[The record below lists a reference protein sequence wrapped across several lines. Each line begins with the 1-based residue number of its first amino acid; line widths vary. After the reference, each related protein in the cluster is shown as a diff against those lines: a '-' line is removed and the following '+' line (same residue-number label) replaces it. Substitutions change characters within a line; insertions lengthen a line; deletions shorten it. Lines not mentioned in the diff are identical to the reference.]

1 MRRGVVR
8 MRDQPPGAHRRSW
21 AHGLTSILA
30 KTGGIAFSASLDWID
45 MAKTWVLDTET
56 KGTGANV
63 VPLEKVLKGPSRELE
78 LATVRLERPP
88 RPDGEPEQAAGPLTF
103 KVLDIRSGELL
114 AEGIE
119 ARATVD
125 LLEGVGSIVDVRIY
139 VWMQKAARWRLLT
152 LDEQRA
158 LWLFRGQT
166 TAA

>member
-1 MRRGVVR
+1 
-8 MRDQPPGAHRRSW
+8 
-21 AHGLTSILA
+21 
-30 KTGGIAFSASLDWID
+30 

-56 KGTGANV
+56 KGTGAHV
-63 VPLEKVLKGPSRELE
+63 VPLEKALRGPSPQRD

-88 RPDGEPEQAAGPLTF
+88 QPAGEPEQAAGPLTF

-114 AEGIE
+114 AEGLD

-166 TAA
+166 TAP

>member
-1 MRRGVVR
+1 M
-8 MRDQPPGAHRRSW
+8 
-21 AHGLTSILA
+21 
-30 KTGGIAFSASLDWID
+30 D

-56 KGTGANV
+56 KGTGAHM
-63 VPLEKVLKGPSRELE
+63 VPLEKVLAGPRTERA
-78 LATVRLERPP
+78 LATVTLARPP
-88 RPDGEPEQAAGPLTF
+88 RPAGEPERAAGPLTF

-114 AEGIE
+114 GEDLD
-119 ARATVD
+119 ARATVE

-139 VWMQKAARWRLLT
+139 VWTRKAARWRLLT

>member
-1 MRRGVVR
+1 
-8 MRDQPPGAHRRSW
+8 
-21 AHGLTSILA
+21 
-30 KTGGIAFSASLDWID
+30 

-56 KGTGANV
+56 KGTGANI
-63 VPLEKVLKGPSRELE
+63 VPLEKVLKGPSRERD

-88 RPDGEPEQAAGPLTF
+88 RPDGEPAQAARPLTF

-114 AEGIE
+114 AEGID

-166 TAA
+166 TAP

>member
-1 MRRGVVR
+1 
-8 MRDQPPGAHRRSW
+8 
-21 AHGLTSILA
+21 
-30 KTGGIAFSASLDWID
+30 

-56 KGTGANV
+56 KGTGAHV
-63 VPLEKVLKGPSRELE
+63 VPLEKVLKGPSRERD
-78 LATVRLERPP
+78 LATVALERPP
-88 RPDGEPEQAAGPLTF
+88 RPAGEPEQAAAPLTF

-114 AEGIE
+114 AEGID

-125 LLEGVGSIVDVRIY
+125 LLQGVGSIVDVRIY

-166 TAA
+166 TAP